1 METAEIQIRE
11 YLERLSS
18 KEPVP
23 GGGGASALAGAFGV
37 SLGLMEGNLTLGKKK
52 YREYEAEIRDIQEK
66 LTRIREDF
74 LRLSDEDEAVFLP
87 LSRAY
92 GLPRESAE
100 QENIRSIT
108 LEKCLCDATDVPVK
122 VMEKAMEAL
131 NLMEMLAEHGSRLS
145 VSDVGV
151 GVQFLETALSGAIM
165 NVYINTKMMQDRE
178 HAVQMIRHAETLR
191 KAGVRKAQDIFDKVE
206 KSICRN

>member
-1 METAEIQIRE
+1 METAELQIRD

-66 LTRIREDF
+66 LIRIREDF
-74 LRLSDEDEAVFLP
+74 LQLSDEDEAVFLP

-92 GLPRESAE
+92 GLPRDSAE
-100 QENIRSIT
+100 QVCIRRIT
-108 LEKCLCDATDVPVK
+108 LEKCLCDATDVPIKLMKK
-122 VMEKAMEAL
+122 VVEALDLMEK
-131 NLMEMLAEHGSRLS
+131 LAEHGSRLS

-151 GVQFLETALSGAIM
+151 GVQFLETALNGAIM
-165 NVYINTKMMQDRE
+165 NVYINTRMMQDRE
-178 HAVQMIRHAETLR
+178 HAGQMVHHAETLR
-191 KAGVRKAQDIFDKVE
+191 QTGIRKAQDIFDKVE